1 MTGWIPLTVSVAA
14 ALGVTAAGAVGVATL
29 RWNGDTRELRTH
41 LFEADPTAL
50 APFDPREL
58 AAAPAP
64 VARYFARVLT
74 PGQRLI
80 ARARIEWA
88 GEFNMGRPGADKWT
102 RFTAVQD
109 FLPSGPGMLWDA
121 RIAMAPGVPV
131 RVRDALVGGV
141 GSMQGAVFGLVPV
154 VDKAGTPEL
163 AAASLQRYLAEATW
177 LPTALLPSQGV
188 HWSAIDDHRA
198 RATLRAG
205 QTTASVEFRFTDDD
219 LISSM
224 YVPDRLFDDGRTPA
238 TPQAWQGRIMSVT
251 TRDGMVV
258 PDESVVEWLLPG
270 GVYAYWRA
278 RPTTIAYTYA
288 PPAAPS
294 GGL

>member
-58 AAAPAP
+58 AAARAP

-80 ARARIEWA
+80 ARASIEWA

-102 RFTAVQD
+102 HCTAVQD
-109 FLPSGPGMLWDA
+109 FLPSEP
-121 RIAMAPGVPV
+121 R
-131 RVRDALVGGV
+131 
-141 GSMQGAVFGLVPV
+141 
-154 VDKAGTPEL
+154 K
-163 AAASLQRYLAEATW
+163 
-177 LPTALLPSQGV
+177 
-188 HWSAIDDHRA
+188 
-198 RATLRAG
+198 
-205 QTTASVEFRFTDDD
+205 
-219 LISSM
+219 
-224 YVPDRLFDDGRTPA
+224 
-238 TPQAWQGRIMSVT
+238 AWQGRIMSVT
-251 TRDGMVV
+251 TRDGMTV
-258 PDESVVEWLLPG
+258 PDESVVEWLLPS

-288 PPAAPS
+288 PPAAPP